1 MSETTSSL
9 NELLQVLNDSAAFYD
24 DAAQHVDDGVY
35 QSLFRRMGANK
46 RAIADDLRVEIAA
59 RGDAPATGGT
69 VTGSLRQGW
78 TDLRA
83 RLGGKPELQFV
94 SRLEESEDAV
104 IRAFREA
111 VLESDRAEV
120 RAIAQKH
127 MADINRMHEEIRNLK
142 HRLQK
147 AA

>member
-1 MSETTSSL
+1 MSETTRSL
-9 NELLQVLNDSAAFYD
+9 NELLQVLNDSAGFYD
-24 DAAQHVDDGVY
+24 EAADAIGDPVY
-35 QSLFRRMGANK
+35 QSLFRRMAQNK

-59 RGDAPATGGT
+59 RGDAPASGGT
-69 VTGSLRQGW
+69 VGGSLRQGW
-78 TDLRA
+78 AELRA
-83 RLGGKPELQFV
+83 RLASKPELRFV
-94 SRLEESEDAV
+94 SQLEESEDAV

>member
-1 MSETTSSL
+1 MSQTTHTL
-9 NELLQVLNDSAAFYD
+9 NDLLQVLNDSAGFYD
-24 DAAQHVDDGVY
+24 DAAEAVGDSVY
-35 QSLFRRMGANK
+35 RTLFARMSENK
-46 RAIADDLRVEIAA
+46 RAIAEDLRAEVAA

-69 VTGSLRQGW
+69 VGGALRQAW
-78 TDLRA
+78 TELRA
-83 RLGGKPELQFV
+83 RVGSQPELGFV
-94 SRLEESEDAV
+94 TQLEESEDAV